1 VELSM
6 TLAEP
11 LRARVLEDDGTRLR
25 FRHDLICEA
34 EGQGGQALSTMA
46 GLWDWCASSGLV
58 LELPAIGADL
68 VRLAAEVTRRR
79 DA

>member
-46 GLWDWCASSGLV
+46 GLWD
-58 LELPAIGADL
+58 
-68 VRLAAEVTRRR
+68 
-79 DA
+79 